1 MDAALLARE
10 LVRGGYELTMD
21 RVETEPA
28 MRAALARSDWDVIIS
43 DYSMPLFSAPAALE
57 LLKGTGRDIPFI
69 IVSGT
74 VNEDIAIAAI
84 HAGAKDFMAKGRLGR
99 LIPAIER
106 ERRAH
111 AARIE
116 RAAMQREVDE
126 ARERLQAILRF
137 APVLITAVDE
147 EGTIE
152 FLNRA
157 LQGRE
162 VAELLGTRLVDNL
175 EEPGRSRVTR
185 ALQRLTETGE
195 TQAFDVDYVG
205 ASGQASCFSCVMG
218 PIRDGGR
225 FAGAVIIAQ
234 DVTAL
239 KRSQARLAVSDRLA
253 SVGSLAAGIAHDFN
267 NILSVILSFATFVH
281 DDLER
286 GDERRRDLEEVLK
299 AAERA
304 VALTSR
310 LMLFARQQP
319 RSAKPVDLN
328 LRLDQLKSLLTQSV
342 TSSIRLAFEP
352 AQLPPV
358 VCIDPVEFDQLVLN
372 LVVNARDAMPTGGD
386 LRVRLEHPAP
396 AAALGADAETVRLV
410 VEDTG
415 VGMDDVVKARIF
427 DPFFTTKEPGKGTGL
442 GLATCF
448 GLVKQAGGHI
458 DIQSRVGHGTTFSV
472 ELPRSGGDVEATAAP
487 FEDVPLGRGQSIL
500 VVEDEAALRR
510 ATIRLLR
517 DAGYVTH
524 AAADGNEALALVE
537 QLGSSVD
544 LVLTDLVMPGLG
556 GAELHAALRRRQ
568 SDAAVLFTTGYGAD
582 VARLEGLD
590 VPNILWKPV
599 REPDLLRAVGA
610 ALAGRASR
618 PPSPG
623 GALTMAAP
631 GVELVIVAVADDV
644 DNMAITS
651 ILRSAGYSV
660 AHAPGLALARST
672 LERRPDAWFLVCD
685 AVLPDGRADDLLR
698 ELRLTRP
705 KMAGRVVV
713 LAPADPKGDALQE
726 LQGFPVLPRPIS
738 PKRILEVLTVV
749 PVLPSRP
756 RRDPRP
762 TNERLEVPTVLDVG
776 PRRERI
782 LFVDDDVAL
791 LSAGERILDRAGF
804 EVVTATT
811 IAEARNQLSRGGY
824 DAVVTDIGLPDGDG
838 LDLIPSLR
846 GDNLEVP
853 VVMVTGAPSVA
864 TAARAV
870 RSGVHEYLAKPFQSD
885 VLVKA
890 VRSAVAAGRV
900 ARLRTKL
907 LAARFGGDEF
917 VGDLERTER
926 LFASALGQIRMVY
939 QPIIRSSDRSI
950 YGFEALLRCD
960 EKALASPAK
969 LLAAAEVLGHVN
981 ELGQATRAS
990 IAGTLEAFPERL
1002 EMIFVNVHPAEVQS
1016 GMLMAATDALLPFAR
1031 RVIIEVTERASLEGT
1046 PQIQDELRRLRDA
1059 GYRIA
1064 VDDLGEGYAGLSSL
1078 VNLRPDICKIDMSLV
1093 RDIDQSPL
1101 KRDIVSAIVDMARRS
1116 GIGVVAEG
1124 IETEA
1129 ECAVVTRLGC
1139 DLLQGYL
1146 FARPGPPF
1154 PAVSFSDA
1162 LSDASLS
1169 DGLKVPSAVH

>member
-1 MDAALLARE
+1 MLERHSSRQLRVLLVEDSEMDSVLLARE
-10 LVRGGYELTMD
+10 LVRGGYELDME
-21 RVETEPA
+21 RVETAPA
-28 MRAALARSDWDVIIS
+28 MRAALSRSDWDVVIS
-43 DYSMPLFSAPAALE
+43 DYAMPVFSAPAALDV
-57 LLKGTGRDIPFI
+57 LKGTGLDIPFI

-74 VNEDIAIAAI
+74 VNEDIAVAAI

-106 ERRAH
+106 ERRAQ
-111 AARIE
+111 AARLE

-147 EGTIE
+147 SGTIE
-152 FLNRA
+152 FLNRP

-162 VAELLGTRLVDNL
+162 VSELLGTRLVDTL
-175 EEPGRSRVTR
+175 DEPARSRVAR
-185 ALQRLTETGE
+185 AMQQLTETGE

-205 ASGQASCFSCVMG
+205 ASRQSSCFSCVMG
-218 PIRDGGR
+218 PVRDDGR

-239 KRSQARLAVSDRLA
+239 KRSQARLAMSDRLA

-267 NILSVILSFATFVH
+267 NILSVILSFASFAH
-281 DDLER
+281 DGLER
-286 GDERRRDLEEVLK
+286 GDERRRDIEEVLK

-319 RSAKPVDLN
+319 RTAKPVDLN
-328 LRLDQLKSLLTQSV
+328 IRLDQLKPLLAQSV
-342 TSSIRLAFEP
+342 TSSIRLAFES
-352 AQLPPV
+352 ARLPPIV
-358 VCIDPVEFDQLVLN
+358 SIDPVEFDQLVLN

-396 AAALGADAETVRLV
+396 APIHGADGETVRLV

-415 VGMDDVVKARIF
+415 IGMDDAVKARIF

-472 ELPRSGGDVEATAAP
+472 ELPRAFADVESSADP
-487 FEDVPLGRGQSIL
+487 FDDVPVGRGQSVL
-500 VVEDEAALRR
+500 VVEDEPALRR
-510 ATIRLLR
+510 ATVRLLR

-524 AAADGNEALALVE
+524 SAADGNEALALVE
-537 QLGSSVD
+537 QLGPSVD
-544 LVLTDLVMPGLG
+544 LVLTDLIMPGLG
-556 GAELHAALRRRQ
+556 GVDLHLALRRRGV
-568 SDAAVLFTTGYGAD
+568 DAAVLFTTGYGAD
-582 VARLEGLD
+582 VAKIEGSD

-599 REPDLLRAVGA
+599 RAPDLLRAVGT
-610 ALAGRASR
+610 ALAGRSVR
-618 PPSPG
+618 GTSPR
-623 GALTMAAP
+623 GAAAIATP
-631 GVELVIVAVADDV
+631 GLALVIVAVSDETDTS
-644 DNMAITS
+644 AIAT
-651 ILRSAGYSV
+651 ILRSAGYGV
-660 AHAPGLALARST
+660 EHAPGLELARRS
-672 LERRPDAWFLVCD
+672 LVRRPDAWFLICD
-685 AVLPDGRADDLLR
+685 EVLPDGHADEFLR

-713 LAPADPKGDALQE
+713 LGHPSSTVLGTQE

-738 PKRILEVLTVV
+738 PKRILDVLTIA

-756 RRDPRP
+756 RRDERP
-762 TNERLEVPTVLDVG
+762 TSERLEVPKAQDVG

-791 LSAGERILDRAGF
+791 LSAGERILERAGF
-804 EVVTATT
+804 DVVTATT
-811 IAEARNQLSRGGY
+811 VAEARSQLNRGGY

-838 LDLIPSLR
+838 LDLIPALR

-853 VVMVTGAPSVA
+853 VVMVTGSPSVA
-864 TAARAV
+864 TATRAV

-890 VRSAVAAGRV
+890 VRGAVAAGRV

-939 QPIIRSSDRSI
+939 QPILRSSDRSI
-950 YGFEALLRCD
+950 YGYEALLRCD

-981 ELGQATRAS
+981 ELGQAIRAQ
-990 IAGTLEAFPERL
+990 IATSLETSPERL

-1046 PQIQDELRRLRDA
+1046 PQIQEELRRLRDA

-1093 RDIDQSPL
+1093 RDIDRSPL
-1101 KRDIVSAIVDMARRS
+1101 KRDIVAAIVDMARRS

-1129 ECAVVTRLGC
+1129 ECEVVTRLGC

-1154 PAVSFSDA
+1154 PTV
-1162 LSDASLS
+1162 
-1169 DGLKVPSAVH
+1169 